1 MSRTESSRAN
11 RAARRGQ
18 PIVVLMLLLSGWV
31 AARAAVWEM
40 PFAGPPATAQ
50 AVQLADYAA
59 PSAPNRSLPE
69 AMANGAGSSRDKAA
83 QPATNAPATITL
95 PRVIPFAA
103 PVPSVPLA
111 APLPTN
117 AAAQLGP
124 TSAPLAA
131 PTPSASRVAA
141 GHQMLWL
148 AAVGQLPLPAVLF
161 ERRGEQPAREIDRP
175 LARRD
180 AMHKRWSADSWLLL
194 RPGTA
199 VTVRNGFSAPSYGAS
214 QVGAVIRYRLA
225 ADNPRKPSLYLRA
238 SGAVRAPHDEELAV
252 GLAAR
257 PIARLPVLAMAELR
271 VSRPGNG
278 TRLRPAAALVS
289 EFPPLDLPLGLRA
302 EAYGQAGYVGGSGV
316 GGSGASAFVD
326 GQLHL
331 TRRLARI
338 GKMELRAGAAAW
350 GGAQQGASRV
360 DAGPTASLGLPIGPT
375 NARLSADW
383 RFRLAGRATPGSGPA
398 ITLSAGF

>member
-1 MSRTESSRAN
+1 MSRTESSPAS

-18 PIVVLMLLLSGWV
+18 PVVVLMLLLFGWV

-40 PFAGPPATAQ
+40 PFAGPQATAQ
-50 AVQLADYAA
+50 DVQLADYAVPLA
-59 PSAPNRSLPE
+59 PDRILPGGMLKSLE
-69 AMANGAGSSRDKAA
+69 SSPVKAA
-83 QPATNAPATITL
+83 QAATNAPALITL
-95 PRVIPFAA
+95 PRAIAFAA
-103 PVPSVPLA
+103 PVSSVPLT
-111 APLPTN
+111 APLPAN
-117 AAAQLGP
+117 AAAQQGP
-124 TSAPLAA
+124 ISAPLAA
-131 PTPSASRVAA
+131 PTPSAPRVAA

-161 ERRGEQPAREIDRP
+161 ERRGEQPSRMIDQP
-175 LARRD
+175 LVRRD
-180 AMHKRWSADSWLLL
+180 APHRRWAADSWLLL
-194 RPGTA
+194 RPSGA
-199 VTVRNGFSAPSYGAS
+199 VIVRNGFSAPSYGAS

-225 ADNPRKPSLYLRA
+225 PDNPRKPSLYLRA
-238 SGAVRAPHDEELAV
+238 SAAVRSPHDAELAV

-271 VSRPGNG
+271 ASRPGVG

-289 EFPPLDLPLGLRA
+289 EFPLLDLPLGLRA
-302 EAYGQAGYVGGSGV
+302 EAYGQAGYVGGRD
-316 GGSGASAFVD
+316 ASAFVD

-338 GKMELRAGAAAW
+338 GGMELRAGAAAW

-360 DAGPTASLGLPIGPT
+360 DAGPTASLGMPIGPT

-383 RFRLAGRATPGSGPA
+383 RFRLAGSATPGSGPA

>member
-1 MSRTESSRAN
+1 MSRTTSSPAN

-18 PIVVLMLLLSGWV
+18 PVVVLMLLLFGWV
-31 AARAAVWEM
+31 AARAAVWAL
-40 PFAGPPATAQ
+40 PFAGPLEAAQ
-50 AVQLADYAA
+50 DAQLADYAA
-59 PSAPNRSLPE
+59 PSAPDRSLPGG
-69 AMANGAGSSRDKAA
+69 MSKSPGSSRFKAA
-83 QPATNAPATITL
+83 QTATNATAPFTL
-95 PRVIPFAA
+95 PRVIPFAG
-103 PVPSVPLA
+103 PVPSVPMA
-111 APLPTN
+111 KPLPAN
-117 AAAQLGP
+117 AAALQGP
-124 TSAPLAA
+124 ISGPLAA
-131 PTPSASRVAA
+131 PTPSAPRVGA

-161 ERRGEQPAREIDRP
+161 ERRSEQLARMIDRP
-175 LARRD
+175 LARSD
-180 AMHKRWSADSWLLL
+180 APHKRWAADSWLLL
-194 RPGTA
+194 RPASA

-225 ADNPRKPSLYLRA
+225 PDNPRKPSLYLRA
-238 SGAVRAPHDEELAV
+238 SAAVRAPHDEELAV

-271 VSRPGNG
+271 ASRPGVG

-302 EAYGQAGYVGGSGV
+302 EAYGQAGYVGGRD
-316 GGSGASAFVD
+316 ASAFVD

-350 GGAQQGASRV
+350 GGAQQGASRA
-360 DAGPTASLGLPIGPT
+360 DAGPTASLGMPIGPT

-383 RFRLAGRATPGSGPA
+383 RFRLAGSATPGSGPA

>member
-1 MSRTESSRAN
+1 MSRSASSPAS

-18 PIVVLMLLLSGWV
+18 PVVVLMLLLFGWV

-40 PFAGPPATAQ
+40 PFGGPSGTAQ
-50 AVQLADYAA
+50 EVQLADYAA
-59 PSAPNRSLPE
+59 PSEPNRILPGGMLKSLE
-69 AMANGAGSSRDKAA
+69 SSPVKAA
-83 QPATNAPATITL
+83 QAATNAPAPITL
-95 PRVIPFAA
+95 PRAIAFAA
-103 PVPSVPLA
+103 PVSSVPLTA
-111 APLPTN
+111 TLPAN
-117 AAAQLGP
+117 AAAQQGP
-124 TSAPLAA
+124 IAAPLAA
-131 PTPSASRVAA
+131 PTPPAPRVAA

-161 ERRGEQPAREIDRP
+161 ERSGEQPSRMIDRP
-175 LARRD
+175 LVRRD
-180 AMHKRWSADSWLLL
+180 APHRRWAADSWLLL
-194 RPGTA
+194 RPGGA

-225 ADNPRKPSLYLRA
+225 PDNLRKPSLYLRA
-238 SGAVRAPHDEELAV
+238 SAAVRSPHDAELAV

-271 VSRPGNG
+271 ASRPGG
-278 TRLRPAAALVS
+278 VTRLRPAAALVS

-302 EAYGQAGYVGGSGV
+302 EAYGQAGYVGGRD
-316 GGSGASAFVD
+316 ASAFVD

-338 GKMELRAGAAAW
+338 GGMELRAGAAAW

-360 DAGPTASLGLPIGPT
+360 DAGPTASLGMPIGPT

-383 RFRLAGRATPGSGPA
+383 RFRLAGSATPGSGPA